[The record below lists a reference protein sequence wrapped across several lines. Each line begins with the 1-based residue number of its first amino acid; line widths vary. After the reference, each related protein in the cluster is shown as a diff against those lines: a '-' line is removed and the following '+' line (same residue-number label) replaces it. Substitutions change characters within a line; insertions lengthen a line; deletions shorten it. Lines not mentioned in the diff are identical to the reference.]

1 MRLSIIIPF
10 HRGKHFLDDC
20 LESLSEQQIND
31 YETILVLDNVKEDI
45 DSLLELYKD
54 KLNIKTVEINKTIN
68 QKLYS
73 KHLADEND
81 KSYISKEELDRRG
94 SEYNYSGVAAARNLG
109 IEKSKGDYIFFLDS
123 DDYLHEESLKKMIK
137 VIEDKDNNYDIIYG
151 RIKKTWFSKK
161 VYFTSFNKE
170 DALINEVD
178 QLTLT
183 QLIDY
188 KKTLSDIGI
197 IGMMIKREYL
207 NKYNIKFD
215 ENMIFYSELP
225 YLISLINNIESSKY
239 VIDAFYIKRKHNNP
253 IDYPS
258 LSQLMSENKFK
269 EYINAYQIAREISS
283 SEDVKEILDQKLI
296 DFYLD
301 QFTKKIRRSSN
312 ELWRTEY
319 FKVMQEA
326 VLSINNQVIN
336 NLTGFDKRLVNGLKK
351 GNIKKLKLLINI
363 NLGFKKLLRIRK
375 NKRLIS
381 YYLYFKVFSK
391 KPIIKDL
398 VLCES
403 FYGKSYA
410 GNPKYLYEYLSE
422 NYPDKFKFVWIIDKK
437 SQIPF
442 KHKKVKRFSI
452 RYAYYIARS
461 QYYIFN
467 SRQPEWV
474 RKRKGNTF
482 LQTWHGTPLK
492 RLVFDQDEVM
502 AATPLYKAQVY
513 KQSRAW
519 DYLVSA
525 NYFSTEVFK
534 KAFKFDNRIL
544 EYGYPRNDILHSQD
558 KEERARDIKKKL
570 KIPMDKK
577 TILYAPTWRDDEYY
591 GKGKYKFQLKLDLQ
605 LLKEKLGSE
614 YLILLRTH
622 YFIADSLD
630 IKGVEDF
637 AINLSKYDDISEL
650 YLISDILITDYSS
663 VFFDYANLKR
673 PMIFYTYDL
682 DKYRD
687 ILRGFYF
694 DIEKELPGPIV
705 YTSDEVV
712 NSIINIKEISEEY
725 IDKYELFY
733 EKFCGLEDGCASRN
747 ISKEVFNL

>member
-10 HRGKHFLDDC
+10 HRGKHFLSDC
-20 LESLSEQQIND
+20 LESLSEQKISD
-31 YETILVLDNVKEDI
+31 YETILVLDSVKENI
-45 DSLLELYKD
+45 DDLLENYKEQ
-54 KLNIKTVEINKTIN
+54 LNIKIVEINKSLK

-73 KHLADEND
+73 KHLTDEND
-81 KSYISKEELDRRG
+81 KSYVSKQELDSQA
-94 SEYNYSGVAAARNLG
+94 SEFDYSGVAAARNIGL
-109 IEKSKGDYIFFLDS
+109 ENARGDYIYFLDS
-123 DDYLHEESLKKMIK
+123 DDYLYKDSLNKMLEIL
-137 VIEDKDNNYDIIYG
+137 DDRTNNYELIYG
-151 RIKKTWFSKK
+151 NIKKTWFSKNT
-161 VYFTSFNKE
+161 YFKSTIEEDELVNSFE
-170 DALINEVD
+170 SLSLIQIIES
-178 QLTLT
+178 
-183 QLIDY
+183 
-188 KKTLSDIGI
+188 KKDLSSISIIGI
-197 IGMMIKREYL
+197 MIKREHL

-215 ENMIFYSELP
+215 ENMVFYSEIP
-225 YLISLINNIESSKY
+225 YFISLINNVQSFTY
-239 VIDAFYIKRKHNNP
+239 VEDAIYIKRKHNNP

-269 EYINAYQIAREISS
+269 EFITAYKKARKICESQ
-283 SEDVKEILDQKLI
+283 DVKKILDKKLL
-296 DFYLD
+296 DFYID
-301 QFTKKIRRSSN
+301 KFTKKIRRSSN

-319 FKVMQEA
+319 FKEMQEA
-326 VLSINNQVIN
+326 ILLIDNEVIK
-336 NLTGFDKRLVNGLKK
+336 NLNIFEKRLVSALKK
-351 GNIKKLKLLINI
+351 GNVKRLKLLINI
-363 NLGFKKLLRIRK
+363 NLGFKKLLRIKK

-381 YYLYFKVFSK
+381 YYLYFKVFLK

-410 GNPKYLYEYLSE
+410 GNPKYIYEYLSE
-422 NYPDKFKFVWIIDKK
+422 NYPDKYKFVWIIDKK
-437 SQIPF
+437 SEIPY

-452 RYAYYIARS
+452 PYAYYIARS

-474 RKRKGNTF
+474 RKRKGNIF

-534 KAFKFDNRIL
+534 KAFKFDNIIL

-558 KEERARDIKKKL
+558 KEERAMNIKKKL
-570 KIPMDKK
+570 KIPIDKK

-605 LLKEKLGSE
+605 LLKEELGNE
-614 YLILLRTH
+614 YIILLRTH

-630 IKGVEDF
+630 IKGLEDF

-694 DIEKELPGPIV
+694 DIEEELPGPIV

-712 NSIINIKEISEEY
+712 NSIINIKEVSEGY
-725 IDKYELFY
+725 KDKYNLFY

-747 ISKEVFNL
+747 IAKEVFNL

>member
-10 HRGKHFLDDC
+10 HRGKHFLSDC
-20 LESLSEQQIND
+20 LESLSEQKISD
-31 YETILVLDNVKEDI
+31 YETILVLDSVKENI
-45 DSLLELYKD
+45 DDLLENYKEQ
-54 KLNIKTVEINKTIN
+54 LNIKIVEINKSLK

-73 KHLADEND
+73 KHLTDEND
-81 KSYISKEELDRRG
+81 KSYVSKQELDSQA
-94 SEYNYSGVAAARNLG
+94 SEFDYSGVAAARNIGL
-109 IEKSKGDYIFFLDS
+109 ENARGDYIYFLDS
-123 DDYLHEESLKKMIK
+123 DDYLYKDSLNKMLEIL
-137 VIEDKDNNYDIIYG
+137 DDRTNNYELIYG
-151 RIKKTWFSKK
+151 NIKKTWFSKNT
-161 VYFTSFNKE
+161 YFKSTIEEDELVNSFE
-170 DALINEVD
+170 SLSLIQIIES
-178 QLTLT
+178 
-183 QLIDY
+183 
-188 KKTLSDIGI
+188 KKDLSSISIIGI
-197 IGMMIKREYL
+197 MIKREHL

-215 ENMIFYSELP
+215 ENMVFYSEIP
-225 YLISLINNIESSKY
+225 YFISLINNVQSFTY
-239 VIDAFYIKRKHNNP
+239 VEDAIYIKRKHNNP

-269 EYINAYQIAREISS
+269 EFITAYKKARKICESQ
-283 SEDVKEILDQKLI
+283 DVKKILDKKLL
-296 DFYLD
+296 DFYID
-301 QFTKKIRRSSN
+301 KFTKKIRRSSN

-319 FKVMQEA
+319 FKEMQEA
-326 VLSINNQVIN
+326 ILLIDNEVIK
-336 NLTGFDKRLVNGLKK
+336 NLNIFEKRLVSALKK
-351 GNIKKLKLLINI
+351 GNVKRLKLLINI

-381 YYLYFKVFSK
+381 YYLYFKVFLK

-410 GNPKYLYEYLSE
+410 GNPKYIYEYLSE
-422 NYPDKFKFVWIIDKK
+422 NYPDKYKFVWIIDKK
-437 SQIPF
+437 SEIPY

-452 RYAYYIARS
+452 PYAYYIARS

-474 RKRKGNTF
+474 RKRKGNIF

-534 KAFKFDNRIL
+534 KAFKFDNIIL

-558 KEERARDIKKKL
+558 KEERAMNIKKKL
-570 KIPMDKK
+570 KIPIDKK

-605 LLKEKLGSE
+605 LLKEELGNE
-614 YLILLRTH
+614 YIILLRTH

-630 IKGVEDF
+630 IKGLEDF

-694 DIEKELPGPIV
+694 DIEEELPGPIV

-712 NSIINIKEISEEY
+712 NSIINIKEVSEGY
-725 IDKYELFY
+725 KDKYNLFY

-747 ISKEVFNL
+747 IAKEVFNL